1 MKHQHGHDVAEL
13 LQAVLETLAHELRAP
28 LNAMLGWSELLL
40 RGDLDAGQTRR
51 GLEAIARNARAQAHL
66 IDALLDK
73 TKLAAI
79 PTDAPKEALDAAI
92 RAAVAAVRPPDAPP
106 AATSTMAEPTV
117 SLAGVRVLVVDDEH
131 DAREILRNVLESAGA
146 AVVTAG
152 GAEEAVTTIR
162 RERPDVLVSD
172 IGMPGRDGYHLLRVI
187 RTLPPEEGGR
197 TPAIAVTAFARV
209 EDRTRALLAG
219 YQVHIAKPVLPH
231 ELIVTVASAAG
242 RTGPTS

>member
-1 MKHQHGHDVAEL
+1 MAEL

-40 RGDLDAGQTRR
+40 RGDLDGAQTRR

-66 IDALLDK
+66 IEALLDK
-73 TKLAAI
+73 TRLAAI
-79 PTDAPKEALDAAI
+79 PSDAPKAELDAAI

-106 AATSTMAEPTV
+106 AATTVTAEPMV
-117 SLAGVRVLVVDDEH
+117 SLAGVRVLVVDDEL
-131 DAREILRNVLESAGA
+131 DAREVLRGVLEAAGA
-146 AVVTAG
+146 TVLTAN
-152 GAEEAVTTIR
+152 GAEDAMSTIR
-162 RERPDVLVSD
+162 RERPDVLISD

-187 RTLPPEEGGR
+187 RTLPVEEGGR

-242 RTGPTS
+242 RTGP